1 MRLFAF
7 AAAALAFA
15 GSHAHAQSVK
25 VDYNLS
31 LAGLSLGTA
40 ALSSTFEGSKY
51 QLGGTVKLSG
61 LARMV
66 TGGKGAATAAG
77 SIVGGQVQPTA
88 FAVTAKSSSEQR
100 TLRMG
105 IAGGNVAAVEIDP
118 PYEEKPD
125 RVPVKD
131 ADKRGVVDPMSAL
144 LMPAV
149 ASADMTDPA
158 QCRRTIPVF
167 DGAMRLNI
175 VLTYGETKTL
185 DGPGYAGP
193 VLVCNVRYVPIA
205 GHRPARPA
213 TKFMTDNKDISV
225 WLAPVESQKLLVP
238 VRIAVRTMLG
248 MGVAEA
254 SSWNVEGDA
263 KVLPTSGRPIR
274 AKDAVNAGA
283 AQ

>member
-1 MRLFAF
+1 
-7 AAAALAFA
+7 
-15 GSHAHAQSVK
+15 
-25 VDYNLS
+25 
-31 LAGLSLGTA
+31 
-40 ALSSTFEGSKY
+40 
-51 QLGGTVKLSG
+51 VKLSG
-61 LARMV
+61 LARMM

-77 SIVGGQVQPTA
+77 AIVAGQVQPTS
-88 FAVTAKSSSEQR
+88 FAVTAKSSSEER

-105 IAGGNVAAVEIDP
+105 LTGGNIAAIAIDP

-125 RVPVKD
+125 RVPVKE

-144 LMPAV
+144 IMPAL
-149 ASADMTDPA
+149 ASAGLTDPA

-167 DGAMRLNI
+167 DGAMRFNV
-175 VLTYGETKTL
+175 VLSYGETKKV

-213 TKFMTDNKDISV
+213 TKFMTENRDISV
-225 WLAPVESQKLLVP
+225 WLAPVESQRVLVP
-238 VRIAVRTMLG
+238 VRISVRTMFG

-263 KVLPTSGRPIR
+263 KVVPTSARPVKAR
-274 AKDAVNAGA
+274 DAVNAGA